1 MSSTWLSKYLCNNNI
16 KLINYIFN
24 QSGIDS
30 KKNVIFFCYYG
41 LESSINW
48 FVFHELMQK
57 KNAKLFEG
65 SIFEWEAKNKSIYKN
80 F

>member
-1 MSSTWLSKYLCNNNI
+1 MSSAWLSKNLCNNNI
-16 KLINYIFN
+16 KLINDTFDKF
-24 QSGIDS
+24 GITS
-30 KKNVIFFCYYG
+30 KENVIFFCYFG

-57 KNAKLFEG
+57 KNSKLFEG
-65 SIFEWEAKNKSIYKN
+65 LIFEWEAKNKIFYKN